1 MRSFVT
7 IFVGACLTLAPSA
20 PVLAAPPPSIPAVAK
35 SPPPANS
42 GTGMLVW
49 GSLGVTA
56 GAAGIIGGTALWVG
70 LGDGG
75 GPLGAIPIVF
85 GGGWLVLG
93 SLGIHFGKQR
103 RRALQAWEAEV
114 GMDARTWRESFAPSR
129 PRGSGVAM
137 ISAGIT
143 SVVAGASLTGVG
155 FAILPPLASY
165 EPREAPGALAMSI
178 GGTIVLVSGAITLVM
193 GSVQRHRYLAW
204 HEHRPTTTL
213 VPYPMLMRSGG
224 GIGLTGSF

>member
-1 MRSFVT
+1 
-7 IFVGACLTLAPSA
+7 
-20 PVLAAPPPSIPAVAK
+20 
-35 SPPPANS
+35 
-42 GTGMLVW
+42 
-49 GSLGVTA
+49 
-56 GAAGIIGGTALWVG
+56 
-70 LGDGG
+70 
-75 GPLGAIPIVF
+75 
-85 GGGWLVLG
+85 LVLG
-93 SLGIHFGKQR
+93 SLGLHFGKQR

-114 GMDARTWRESFAPSR
+114 GMDARTWRKIYAPTR
-129 PRGSGVAM
+129 PRGSGVGM
-137 ISAGIT
+137 ISAGIS
-143 SVVAGASLTGVG
+143 SVVAGATLTGVG

>member
-1 MRSFVT
+1 M
-7 IFVGACLTLAPSA
+7 LA
-20 PVLAAPPPSIPAVAK
+20 
-35 SPPPANS
+35 
-42 GTGMLVW
+42 W

-56 GAAGIIGGTALWVG
+56 GAAGVLGGSLLWWG

-85 GGGWLVLG
+85 GGSWLVLG

-103 RRALQAWEAEV
+103 RRTLQAWEAEA
-114 GMDARTWRESFAPSR
+114 GMDARAWRKIYAPTR
-129 PRGSGVAM
+129 PARSGVGM

-165 EPREAPGALAMSI
+165 EPREAPGAMAMSI
-178 GGTIVLVSGAITLVM
+178 GGTIVLVSGAVTLVM

-204 HEHRPTTTL
+204 HAHRPATTL
-213 VPYPMLMRSGG
+213 VPYPWLTGSGG
-224 GIGLTGSF
+224 GIGLAGSF